1 MGKQTMAACLL
12 FLSAAAWAEG
22 GCDALVGK
30 YQIVNKLAD
39 SDLLQEVANYRKWPK
54 SNLET
59 PMSAKKA
66 V

>member
-1 MGKQTMAACLL
+1 MMGKQTMAVCLL
-12 FLSAAAWAEG
+12 LLSAAAWAEVAVMRWWG
-22 GCDALVGK
+22 
-30 YQIVNKLAD
+30 NSKLSTNWPA
-39 SDLLQEVANYRKWPK
+39 VTCYRKWPK